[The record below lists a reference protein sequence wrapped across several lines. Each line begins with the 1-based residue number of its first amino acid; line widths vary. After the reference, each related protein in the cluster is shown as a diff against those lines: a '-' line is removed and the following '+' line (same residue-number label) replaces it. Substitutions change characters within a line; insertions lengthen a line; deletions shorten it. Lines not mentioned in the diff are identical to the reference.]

1 MLGGTRK
8 KISGNL
14 QMLNCAEG
22 LHHEME
28 KQMKSKEMKVCVYV
42 CVCVYHKRIKIYN
55 SVM

>member
-1 MLGGTRK
+1 
-8 KISGNL
+8 
-14 QMLNCAEG
+14 MLNCAEG